1 MDMGT
6 AIRQIVAQLQAPPT
20 PPPTTAPSS
29 QSNLVDT
36 NIIYSPKFGALDF
49 TNDPWQYSNRSGSGT
64 ERGQTFAITFNFGG
78 KNYSFIPED
87 RIQKGWVDSG
97 RYTYSPAFLKENT
110 IKSLATN
117 GEYIDLS
124 KAPMEGLQLA
134 DGSTI
139 KTYGDY
145 LTKTAVGA
153 SPKGFLVPTEQLGNY
168 FPNTSYLDPKF
179 GAITGLA
186 QDPTTGELGYAATGG
201 GNIQAPI
208 AKLGSVGYYEKPS
221 GALADLGRAILDMG
235 PIATLALNFAVP
247 GLGTGIGVGRAIGL
261 GDIEGAAK
269 ALVIGEIIGQ
279 SGIAENVAGATGST
293 ALGTAAAGTAG
304 GLLSGQNL
312 QQAAT
317 TGAVQG
323 AVSGAAGT
331 VAEKQASDY
340 IQNLPIP
347 DYLDAGP
354 APTSADTIAIYP
366 DTNPNL
372 VNTTLSDITTLPTGT
387 TEGINAT
394 LPTTLVT
401 NAPVDYSL
409 APATKAVTVDDVV
422 KNIVLENLDTS
433 LQTGTLTADQ
443 VDTALNTLTGGYTL
457 GGTTEGIK
465 ATLPD
470 TIVSGTEP
478 VDYTLNVL
486 TGGEGLKLPT
496 SSNLD
501 TMGGGQGLT
510 ANVDGGVLSEEGITR
525 TGDVILGDPN
535 SFINTTLPLSTDTID
550 TSTKTDETSTDTP
563 LTKEQIEA
571 MIKLAVTLALADQA
585 KKVITDATTSGNNDT
600 TVTGNPY
607 IPSDISGWASP
618 TYTQTFQGPID
629 LNSLFTTDNLLGGT
643 QWAGLQG
650 NQFANIPQVSMS
662 NFISSIQNGKV

>member
-20 PPPTTAPSS
+20 PPPTTAPST

-49 TNDPWQYSNRSGSGT
+49 TNDPWLYSNRSGSGT

-97 RYTYSPAFLKENT
+97 RYTYSPAFLNEAT

-124 KAPMEGLQLA
+124 KAPMGGLQLA

-139 KTYGDY
+139 NTYGDY
-145 LTKTAVGA
+145 LTKTAVAA
-153 SPKGFLVPTEQLGNY
+153 SPRGFLVPEENLYSY
-168 FPNTSYLDPKF
+168 FPTTSYLDPKF

-186 QDPTTGELGYAATGG
+186 RDPDTGQLGYAATGG

-208 AKLGSVGYYEKPS
+208 AKVGSVGYYEKPS
-221 GALADLGRAILDMG
+221 GVLADLGRAIRDMP
-235 PIATLALNFAVP
+235 PIAAMALNFVVP

-269 ALVIGEIIGQ
+269 ALVIGEIINRVGVD
-279 SGIAENVAGATGST
+279 ANVADATGSATLGGVAAGATAGLLAGQPLDV
-293 ALGTAAAGTAG
+293 ALQTGAAQGAISGVAG
-304 GLLSGQNL
+304 GVSN
-312 QQAAT
+312 QQAA
-317 TGAVQG
+317 
-323 AVSGAAGT
+323 
-331 VAEKQASDY
+331 DY

-347 DYLDAGP
+347 DYLDAGA
-354 APTSADTIAIYP
+354 APTSADTIAAFP
-366 DTNPNL
+366 ETNPNL
-372 VNTTLSDITTLPTGT
+372 VNTTLSDITTLPAGT
-387 TEGINAT
+387 VEGINAT
-394 LPTTLVT
+394 LPTTVVT
-401 NAPVDYSL
+401 DTPVDYSL

-465 ATLPD
+465 TTLPD
-470 TIVSGTEP
+470 TVVTGTAP
-478 VDYTLNVL
+478 VDYALNTI
-486 TGGEGLKLPT
+486 TGGDSLTLPT
-496 SSNLD
+496 SSNLE

-510 ANVDGGVLSEEGITR
+510 ANVDGGVLSETGVTK

-535 SFINTTLPLSTDTID
+535 SFINTTLPLSTNTID
-550 TSTKTDETSTDTP
+550 TSTKTDETTNTP
-563 LTKEQIEA
+563 LTKEQVEA

-607 IPSDISGWASP
+607 IPSDISGWARP
-618 TYTQTFQGPID
+618 QYTKTWQAPID
-629 LNSLFTTDNLLGGT
+629 LNSIFTTNNLLSGT

-662 NFISSIQNGKV
+662 DFISSIQNGKV